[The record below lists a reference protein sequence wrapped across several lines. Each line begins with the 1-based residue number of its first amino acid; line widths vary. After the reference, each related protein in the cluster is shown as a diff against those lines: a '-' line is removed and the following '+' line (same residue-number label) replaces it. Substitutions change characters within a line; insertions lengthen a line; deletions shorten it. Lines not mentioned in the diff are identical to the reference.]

1 MKTCFNC
8 NSNKKKNQT
17 KIKCAVIFTTKKI
30 CYKINMKFKLQKK
43 ILNLRY
49 NEKYTGLQNTR
60 IYNFSY

>member
-1 MKTCFNC
+1 
-8 NSNKKKNQT
+8 
-17 KIKCAVIFTTKKI
+17 
-30 CYKINMKFKLQKK
+30 MKFKLQK